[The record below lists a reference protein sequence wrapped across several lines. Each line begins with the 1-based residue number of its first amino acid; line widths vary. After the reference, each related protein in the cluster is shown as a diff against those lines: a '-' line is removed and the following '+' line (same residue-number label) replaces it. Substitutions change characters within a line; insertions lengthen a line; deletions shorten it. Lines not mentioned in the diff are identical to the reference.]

1 MAYDMSADHA
11 EFLGGANDFS
21 HARLAKK
28 LMEGKRAA
36 KAGPPA
42 EMPPEEGAEG
52 APEGGEGLALGGDV
66 DEAAE
71 AIVPEGGEGGEKIPV
86 EVTPE
91 ELAMLE
97 QLRASKAAPEAPPM
111 DDAPPMAIKRGGP
124 PRL

>member
-11 EFLGGANDFS
+11 DFLGGANDFS

-28 LMEGKRAA
+28 LMDGKRAA

-42 EMPPEEGAEG
+42 PEG
-52 APEGGEGLALGGDV
+52 APESGEGLALGGDV

-71 AIVPEGGEGGEKIPV
+71 GIVPEGGEGGDKIPV

-97 QLRASKAAPEAPPM
+97 KLRASKAAPEAPPM
-111 DDAPPMAIKRGGP
+111 DDGPPMAVKRGGP